1 MFTPRHE
8 KSNNLKRIEN
18 VMNMIHLDE
27 ESMNAKTCYEG
38 GYNEIQ
44 SIWDEQEGG

>member
-1 MFTPRHE
+1 
-8 KSNNLKRIEN
+8 
-18 VMNMIHLDE
+18 MIHLDE

-44 SIWDEQEGG
+44 SIWDEQEGGQINEFSDNIMSRCY